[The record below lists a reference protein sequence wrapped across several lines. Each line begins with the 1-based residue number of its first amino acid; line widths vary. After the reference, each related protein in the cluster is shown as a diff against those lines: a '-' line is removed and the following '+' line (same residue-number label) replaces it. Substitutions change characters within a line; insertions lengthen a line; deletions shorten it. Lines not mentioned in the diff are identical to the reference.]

1 MGQGDI
7 MLTPMDIHNKE
18 FKRSFRGY
26 NEDEIDDFLDQV
38 VNDYERLYREN
49 ERLKNE
55 VAQQKESLAQYQKL
69 EKNLKDTLLVAQ
81 KTAEEVTT
89 NARENAEQQ
98 LANAAKECQNMR
110 RETELSAEK
119 VKAET
124 DAKIK
129 EKIASATDQLH
140 AIISEYDRLSHE
152 KGKFLQRMQR
162 MLEDELDTVKGNI
175 EHLPHHMTPQPAP
188 QAQPAPQTEPP
199 AAKADS
205 QKAAAQAPAS
215 DDDQAKGLRE
225 AVRKNGQQAG
235 GAQHAPQGG

>member
-1 MGQGDI
+1 
-7 MLTPMDIHNKE
+7 
-18 FKRSFRGY
+18 
-26 NEDEIDDFLDQV
+26 
-38 VNDYERLYREN
+38 
-49 ERLKNE
+49 
-55 VAQQKESLAQYQKL
+55 
-69 EKNLKDTLLVAQ
+69 
-81 KTAEEVTT
+81 
-89 NARENAEQQ
+89 
-98 LANAAKECQNMR
+98 MR

-235 GAQHAPQGG
+235 GAQHAPQEG